1 MISEKSYGLLD
12 ENKYT
17 FVVRPG
23 ANKTEIKRPSRTFRR
38 QGDRRE
44 HHQPAGKRKRTRFG
58 CGKRKDT
65 KRAIVSLAEGERID
79 IFGGP
84 VALSGRDETWDH
96 EIMGIR
102 KYKPTTPGRR
112 GSSVADFVEVTRAE
126 PEKSLVRPLPK
137 KGGRNV
143 HGRITTRH
151 QGGGHKR
158 AYRVIDFRRA
168 DKDGVP
174 AKVAHIEYDPNRTA
188 RIALLHYADGEK
200 RYILCPTG
208 AEAGR
213 PRRERPVAPTSS
225 RATAC
230 RCATS
235 RPVRSCTRSSCGPAA
250 APRWPARPAPAS
262 SCSPRRASTPRC
274 GCPPARCAMV
284 DLRCRATVGEVGNS
298 EQSNINWGKA
308 GRMRWKG
315 KRPTVRG
322 VAMNPIDHP
331 HGGGEGKTSGGRHP
345 SSPWGQPEGRTR
357 RAEQASATGSSSVVV
372 ARRSGRSRADAT

>member
-1 MISEKSYGLLD
+1 
-12 ENKYT
+12 
-17 FVVRPG
+17 
-23 ANKTEIKRPSRTFRR
+23 
-38 QGDRRE
+38 
-44 HHQPAGKRKRTRFG
+44 
-58 CGKRKDT
+58 
-65 KRAIVSLAEGERID
+65 
-79 IFGGP
+79 
-84 VALSGRDETWDH
+84 
-96 EIMGIR
+96 MGIR

-112 GSSVADFVEVTRAE
+112 GSSVADFVEITRRE
-126 PEKSLVRPLPK
+126 PEKSLLRPLPK
-137 KGGRNV
+137 KGGRNN

-200 RYILCPTG
+200 RYILCPQGLKQGDRVENGAGSDIKPGNCLPLRNIPTG
-208 AEAGR
+208 TVVHAIELRPGGGAKIARSAGAGVQLLAK
-213 PRRERPVAPTSS
+213 EGTY
-225 RATAC
+225 ATL
-230 RCATS
+230 RMPS
-235 RPVRSCTRSSCGPAA
+235 GEMR
-250 APRWPARPAPAS
+250 
-262 SCSPRRASTPRC
+262 
-274 GCPPARCAMV
+274 MV
-284 DLRCRATVGEVGNS
+284 DVRCRATVGEVGNA

-308 GRMRWKG
+308 GRSRWKG

-357 RAEQASATGSSSVVV
+357 RANKPSDRLIVR
-372 ARRSGRSRADAT
+372 RRSKKKR